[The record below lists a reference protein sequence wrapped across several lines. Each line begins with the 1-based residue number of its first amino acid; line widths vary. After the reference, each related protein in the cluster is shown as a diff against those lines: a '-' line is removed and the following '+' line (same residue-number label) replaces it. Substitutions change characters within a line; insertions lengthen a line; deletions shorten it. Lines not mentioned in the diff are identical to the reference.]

1 MPAYHSKIDGA
12 GADEACGC
20 ALLPLKTKLR
30 GPAPAAPAD
39 GDDIIDETIKYFRPN
54 CLFRNFDVS
63 KSSDRTLVYL
73 TLSMQQFLK
82 ECERHSTRQAG
93 EKAVKSLVLKQFPIP
108 GSPGWPLGGLFPP
121 PKDIQEGEAWRL
133 YMKQARDELASRTL
147 DVLYKDDGAKD
158 KWWGSFAKRKFMQ
171 KELRA

>member
-30 GPAPAAPAD
+30 GPAPAAPPE

-73 TLSMQQFLK
+73 TLSCLLYTSPSPRDQ
-82 ECERHSTRQAG
+82 R
-93 EKAVKSLVLKQFPIP
+93 
-108 GSPGWPLGGLFPP
+108 GSRMPSS
-121 PKDIQEGEAWRL
+121 A
-133 YMKQARDELASRTL
+133 
-147 DVLYKDDGAKD
+147 
-158 KWWGSFAKRKFMQ
+158 
-171 KELRA
+171 

>member
-30 GPAPAAPAD
+30 GPAPAAPPE

-63 KSSDRTLVYL
+63 KSGKL
-73 TLSMQQFLK
+73 T
-82 ECERHSTRQAG
+82 
-93 EKAVKSLVLKQFPIP
+93 V
-108 GSPGWPLGGLFPP
+108 
-121 PKDIQEGEAWRL
+121 
-133 YMKQARDELASRTL
+133 DELLEGLKGLGAAFENMTKPEVEKVVIDAFGKDPEGATVSYADFVGFVARARGQL
-147 DVLYKDDGAKD
+147 DA
-158 KWWGSFAKRKFMQ
+158 A
-171 KELRA
+171 EA